1 MPIPSASAND
11 VGAVAPFEVDDLV
24 ELRDSATTTKG
35 RVVEVSRDGN
45 FVTVKW
51 EVRLAMKG
59 MTTTHPPSR
68 LGKLSG

>member
-1 MPIPSASAND
+1 MRTPSASSND

-59 MTTTHPPSR
+59 MTTTHPPS
-68 LGKLSG
+68 KLRKPPR